1 MKVLI
6 IGLGSIA
13 LKHVKALQEL
23 YPSVVIY
30 ALRRKAELSKGIKG
44 VIEIFDINE
53 IDIDSIDFILISNPT
68 SVHYDTIQKVI
79 RYKKPLFI
87 EKPLFDAL
95 SKEAKELI
103 TEVEKQ
109 EITTYVAC
117 NLRFLKSIAKIKE
130 LLVGRRVNEVN
141 VYCGSYL
148 PDWRPNVDF
157 RKVYSANKEMGGG
170 VHIDLIHELD
180 YVYWLFG
187 APIHTQSFFSNKSS
201 LNITA
206 YDYANYLWEYDDFSV
221 SVVLNYYRRDSK
233 RTLEILTDE
242 GTYLVDLLRNNISYN
257 DEIVFQSSQLSL
269 QTYTAQMQF
278 FVEEILNKQTKF
290 NTIVEG
296 YKVLELCL
304 QE

>member
-13 LKHVKALQEL
+13 FKHIKALQEL

-30 ALRRKAELSKGIKG
+30 ALRRKGEPSKEIKG
-44 VIEIFDINE
+44 VIEVFDISE
-53 IDIDSIDFILISNPT
+53 IKVDTLSFILISNPT
-68 SVHYDTIQKVI
+68 AVHYETIKEVMV
-79 RYKKPLFI
+79 YKKPLFI
-87 EKPLFDAL
+87 EKPLFETL
-95 SKEAKELI
+95 SNEANDL
-103 TEVEKQ
+103 VM
-109 EITTYVAC
+109 EIERQGIPTYVAC
-117 NLRFLKSIAKIKE
+117 NLRFLESIAKIRE
-130 LLVGRRVNEVN
+130 LLVGKRVNEVN

-148 PDWRPNVDF
+148 PDWRPNIDF

-201 LNITA
+201 LDITA

-242 GTYLVDLLRNNISYN
+242 GTYLVDLLKNTILYN
-257 DEIVFQSSQLSL
+257 EDLVFQSNQQSL

-296 YKVLELCL
+296 YKVLKLCL

>member
-13 LKHVKALQEL
+13 LKHIKALQEL

-30 ALRRKAELSKGIKG
+30 ALRRKGELSKKLEG
-44 VIEIFDINE
+44 VIEIFDMDE
-53 IDIDSIDFILISNPT
+53 IAVDTLSFILISNPT

-87 EKPLFDAL
+87 EKPIFGTL
-95 SKEAKELI
+95 SKEANDLVM
-103 TEVEKQ
+103 EVERQ
-109 EITTYVAC
+109 GISTYVAC
-117 NLRFLKSIAKIKE
+117 NLRFLESIAKTKE
-130 LLVGRRVNEVN
+130 LLVGKRVNEVN

-187 APIHTQSFFSNKSS
+187 TPIHTQFFFSNKSS

-269 QTYTAQMQF
+269 ETYTAQMQF
-278 FVEEILNKQTKF
+278 FVEEILNKQNSTPSLKDIKF
-290 NTIVEG
+290 
-296 YKVLELCL
+296 
-304 QE
+304 

>member
-13 LKHVKALQEL
+13 LKHIKALQEL

-30 ALRRKAELSKGIKG
+30 ALRRKGEPSKEIKG
-44 VIEIFDINE
+44 VIEVFDISE
-53 IDIDSIDFILISNPT
+53 IKVDTLSFILISNPT
-68 SVHYDTIQKVI
+68 AVHYETIKEVMV
-79 RYKKPLFI
+79 YKKPLFI
-87 EKPLFDAL
+87 EKPLFETL
-95 SKEAKELI
+95 SNEANDL
-103 TEVEKQ
+103 VM
-109 EITTYVAC
+109 EIERQGIPTYVAC
-117 NLRFLKSIAKIKE
+117 NLRFLESIAKIRE
-130 LLVGRRVNEVN
+130 LLVGKRVNEVN

-148 PDWRPNVDF
+148 PDWRPNIDF

-201 LNITA
+201 LDITA

-242 GTYLVDLLRNNISYN
+242 GTYLVDLLKNIILYN
-257 DEIVFQSSQLSL
+257 DELVFQSSQLSL
-269 QTYTAQMQF
+269 ETYTAQMQF

>member
-1 MKVLI
+1 MKALI

-13 LKHVKALQEL
+13 LKHIKALQEL

-30 ALRRKAELSKGIKG
+30 ALRRKGEPSKEIKG
-44 VIEIFDINE
+44 VIEVFDISE
-53 IDIDSIDFILISNPT
+53 IKVDTLSFILISNPT
-68 SVHYDTIQKVI
+68 AVHYETIKEVMV
-79 RYKKPLFI
+79 YKKPLFI
-87 EKPLFDAL
+87 EKPLFETL
-95 SKEAKELI
+95 SNEANDL
-103 TEVEKQ
+103 VM
-109 EITTYVAC
+109 EIERQGIPTYVAC
-117 NLRFLKSIAKIKE
+117 NLRFLESIAKIRE
-130 LLVGRRVNEVN
+130 LLVGKRVNEVN

-148 PDWRPNVDF
+148 PDWRPNIDF

-201 LNITA
+201 LDITA

-242 GTYLVDLLRNNISYN
+242 GTYLVDLLKNNISYN
-257 DEIVFQSSQLSL
+257 DELVFQSSQLSL
-269 QTYTAQMQF
+269 ETYTAQMQF

-290 NTIVEG
+290 NTFVEG
-296 YKVLELCL
+296 YKVLKLCL

>member
-13 LKHVKALQEL
+13 LKHIKALQEL

-30 ALRRKAELSKGIKG
+30 ALRRKGEPFKGIKG
-44 VIEIFDINE
+44 IIEVFDIDE
-53 IDIDSIDFILISNPT
+53 IAIDMLSFILISNPT
-68 SVHYDTIQKVI
+68 SVHYNTIQKVI

-87 EKPLFDAL
+87 EKPLFEAL
-95 SKEAKELI
+95 SKEANDLVTK
-103 TEVEKQ
+103 VEKQ
-109 EITTYVAC
+109 GIPTYVAC
-117 NLRFLKSIAKIKE
+117 NLRFLESIIKIKE
-130 LLVGRRVNEVN
+130 LLVGKRVNEVN

-148 PDWRPNVDF
+148 PNWRPNVDF
-157 RKVYSANKEMGGG
+157 RKIYSANKEMGGG

-187 APIHTQSFFSNKSS
+187 APIHTQSFFRNKSS

-206 YDYANYLWEYDDFSV
+206 YDYANYLWEYDGFSV

-242 GTYLVDLLRNNISYN
+242 GTYLVDLLKNTILYN
-257 DEIVFQSSQLSL
+257 EELVFQSSQLSL
-269 QTYTAQMQF
+269 ETYTAQMQF
-278 FVEEILNKQTKF
+278 FVEEILNRQTKF
-290 NTIVEG
+290 NTIVEAN
-296 YKVLELCL
+296 KILELCL